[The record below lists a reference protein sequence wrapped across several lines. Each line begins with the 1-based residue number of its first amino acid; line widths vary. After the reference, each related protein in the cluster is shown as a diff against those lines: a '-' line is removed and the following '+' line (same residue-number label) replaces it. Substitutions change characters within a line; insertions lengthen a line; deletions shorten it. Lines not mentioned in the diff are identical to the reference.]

1 VSSAR
6 ARFFGCQVD
15 RLDLEE
21 TVRRCEELV
30 VTGGG
35 AQQTSLNVAKVV
47 AMRDDARLR
56 DIVLGSEVVS
66 ADGQPIVWAS
76 RLLGDPLP
84 ERVAGIDLM
93 RALLP
98 VAARK
103 GYGVFILGARTDVLA
118 QAVERLRAEHPG
130 LRIVG
135 YRNGYFTAAEASD
148 VCDEIRAAQPDIL
161 FVAMG
166 SPQKEYWIA
175 DHRDELGVPL
185 SMGVGGAV
193 DVIAGVTKRAP
204 RWMQRAGLE
213 WFYRLAQEPR
223 RLWRRYFLTNLQFC
237 LLLARELLSTQRR
250 TTARGD

>member
-1 VSSAR
+1 LSPTRVTVL
-6 ARFFGCQVD
+6 GCGID

-21 TVRRCEELV
+21 TVRRCEDLV
-30 VTGGG
+30 AAGGG
-35 AQQTSLNVAKVV
+35 AQHTSLNVAKLV
-47 AMRDDARLR
+47 AMRNDARLR
-56 DIVLGSEVVS
+56 EIVLGSEVVT

-76 RLLGDPLP
+76 RLLGAPLP

-103 GYGVFILGARTDVLA
+103 GYGVFILGARAEVLT
-118 QAVERLRAEHPG
+118 QAVERLRAEHPE

-204 RWMQRAGLE
+204 RWMQQAGLE

-223 RLWRRYFLTNLQFC
+223 RLWRRYLLTNVQFC
-237 LLLARELLSTQRR
+237 LLLARELLSTRRR

>member
-6 ARFFGCQVD
+6 ATVFGCPVD

-30 VTGGG
+30 IRGGG

-47 AMRDDARLR
+47 AMRDDPRLR
-56 DIVLGSEVVS
+56 KIVLSSELVS

-93 RALLP
+93 RALLA

-103 GYGVFILGARTDVLA
+103 GYAVFILGARTEVLT
-118 QAVERLRAEHPG
+118 QAVERLRAEHPE

-135 YRNGYFTAAEASD
+135 YRNGYFTASEARN

-204 RWMQRAGLE
+204 RWMQQAGLE

-223 RLWRRYFLTNLQFC
+223 RLWRRYLLTNVQFC
-237 LLLARELLSTQRR
+237 LLLARELLSTRRR

>member
-1 VSSAR
+1 
-6 ARFFGCQVD
+6 
-15 RLDLEE
+15 
-21 TVRRCEELV
+21 
-30 VTGGG
+30 
-35 AQQTSLNVAKVV
+35 LNVAKVV

-56 DIVLGSEVVS
+56 EIVLGSEVVS

-76 RLLGDPLP
+76 RLLDDPLP

-98 VAARK
+98 LAARK
-103 GYGVFILGARTDVLA
+103 GYGVFILGARTEVLT
-118 QAVERLRAEHPG
+118 QAVEKLRAEHAD

-135 YRNGYFTAAEASD
+135 YRDGYFTPAEASN

-204 RWMQRAGLE
+204 RWMQQAGLE
-213 WFYRLAQEPR
+213 WFYRLVQEPR
-223 RLWRRYFLTNLQFC
+223 RLWRRYFLTNVHFSV
-237 LLLARELLSTQRR
+237 LLARELLSMRR
-250 TTARGD
+250 RSTARGD

>member
-1 VSSAR
+1 MSSAR
-6 ARFFGCQVD
+6 ATVFGCQVD

-30 VTGGG
+30 VTRGG

-93 RALLP
+93 RALLA

-103 GYGVFILGARTDVLA
+103 GYGVFILGARTEVLT
-118 QAVERLRAEHPG
+118 QAVERLRAEHPE

-135 YRNGYFTAAEASD
+135 YRNGYFTPAEASD

-175 DHRDELGVPL
+175 DHRDELRVPL

-204 RWMQRAGLE
+204 RWMQQAGLE

-223 RLWRRYFLTNLQFC
+223 RLWRRYFVTNVRFC
-237 LLLARELLSTQRR
+237 LLLARELLSTRRR
-250 TTARGD
+250 TTARDD